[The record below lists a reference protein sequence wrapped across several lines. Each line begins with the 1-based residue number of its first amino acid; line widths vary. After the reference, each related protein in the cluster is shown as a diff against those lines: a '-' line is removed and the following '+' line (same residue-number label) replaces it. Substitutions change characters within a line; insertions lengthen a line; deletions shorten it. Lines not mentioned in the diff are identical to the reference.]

1 MSTVGGTYGD
11 DVLDHGVGGGQAGPQ
26 QVRHNIYDLLV
37 QLREPDNQ
45 QLRVIKRC
53 RLTNSALVYES
64 KCGGGGSCGVS
75 ANELSYVHHVTRRP
89 NKLWKSNSI
98 FNLC

>member
-1 MSTVGGTYGD
+1 MSKVDGTYGD

-26 QVRHNIYDLLV
+26 QVRHYIYDLLV

-45 QLRVIKRC
+45 QGITKRC
-53 RLTNSALVYES
+53 RLFWLTNRAPNEY
-64 KCGGGGSCGVS
+64 SCVH
-75 ANELSYVHHVTRRP
+75 YVTWSP
-89 NKLWKSNSI
+89 NKLWKSNTI